1 MRKFML
7 ALLLGVLLAA
17 EKLPGPVSASTVPE
31 ALLQSEVTR
40 NELTFNSP
48 ETATFQLSVDHPVDI
63 TSIVL
68 EYGNKQQT
76 CGEVVAK
83 AFPQFTPGKQVDTEW
98 TWEMLQSGSLP
109 PGSQLWWRWRITD
122 ANGNE
127 TVTDTKTATWLDDT
141 HNWKTVQN
149 GDYLRLHYYKG
160 NQSYINT
167 LSQAAADGL
176 KFNETQSGLKADEPI
191 DLYIF
196 ANTDDMKDA
205 ILYEPS
211 WTGGQA
217 FPAQNIVI
225 IGIAPNEM
233 DWGKDAIIHELTHVL
248 VGHLTFSCLG
258 DVPTWL
264 NEGLAVYSEGQLD
277 QGSQNQLDQAISDN
291 TLLSVRSLSGGF
303 SEVSD
308 KALLSYSQSYS
319 LVKFLIETYGQDKM
333 TALLVTLRDGT
344 TIDEALQQDLWIRC
358 GGAGGYL
365 AAGNRSGA
373 ASGLRASRTLQPT
386 PTFVPTIV
394 PISGNSG
401 KVEVQ
406 ATPTAIPTSSSSG
419 QPTEVAPPR
428 RGQPPLALTLLL
440 LGLCCVFI
448 LLIGVVILGFIIR
461 RPESTKGRQ
470 QCSIDSRTV
479 RDTMVQQR
487 HL

>member
-1 MRKFML
+1 MRKFIL
-7 ALLLGVLLAA
+7 AFLLGILLLVGRA
-17 EKLPGPVSASTVPE
+17 PGPVNASTVPE

-40 NELTFNSP
+40 NELTFNYP
-48 ETATFQLSVDHPVDI
+48 ETAKFQLSVDHPAEI

-122 ANGNE
+122 ANGDE

-160 NQSYINT
+160 DQSYINM

-176 KFNETQSGLKADEPI
+176 KFNETQSGLKADDPI

-196 ANTDDMKDA
+196 ANTEDMKDA

-217 FPAQNIVI
+217 FPEQNIVI
-225 IGIAPNEM
+225 IGISPAEL
-233 DWGKDAIIHELTHVL
+233 DWGKDAIVHELTHVL

-264 NEGLAVYSEGQLD
+264 NEGLAVYSEGPLD

-308 KALLSYSQSYS
+308 KAFLSYSESYS
-319 LVKFLIETYGQDKM
+319 LVKFLIETYGQNKM
-333 TALLVTLRDGT
+333 TALLVSLRDGT
-344 TIDEALQQDLWIRC
+344 TIDEALQQTYGFDVD
-358 GGAGGYL
+358 
-365 AAGNRSGA
+365 
-373 ASGLRASRTLQPT
+373 GLEDAWRQAIHAETRAVSAQPTLQAT

-394 PISGNSG
+394 PISGSSG
-401 KVEVQ
+401 KVELQ

-419 QPTEVAPPR
+419 QPTQAAPPQ
-428 RGQPPLALTLLL
+428 RGRPPLALTLIL

-448 LLIGVVILGFIIR
+448 LLIGIVLLGFIVR
-461 RPESTKGRQ
+461 RQNLPKGGN
-470 QCSIDSRTV
+470 D
-479 RDTMVQQR
+479 VQ
-487 HL
+487 

>member
-1 MRKFML
+1 MEQHMRKFIL
-7 ALLLGVLLAA
+7 ALLLGILLVAGRT
-17 EKLPGPVSASTVPE
+17 PGPVNASTLPG
-31 ALLQSEVTR
+31 AMLQSQVTR
-40 NELTFNSP
+40 NELTFNYP

-141 HNWKTVQN
+141 HKWKTVEN

-160 NQSYINT
+160 DQSYINA
-167 LSQAAADGL
+167 LSQAAAEGL
-176 KFNETQSGLKADEPI
+176 KFNETQSGLKADGPI

-217 FPAQNIVI
+217 FPEQNIVI
-225 IGIAPNEM
+225 IGISPAEL
-233 DWGKDAIIHELTHVL
+233 DWGKDAIVHELTHVL

-264 NEGLAVYSEGQLD
+264 NEGLAVYSEGPLD
-277 QGSQNQLDQAISDN
+277 QGSQNQLEQAIRDN

-333 TALLVTLRDGT
+333 TALLVSLRDGT
-344 TIDEALQQDLWIRC
+344 TIDDALKQTYGFDVDGLEDAWRQAVEAEP
-358 GGAGGYL
+358 
-365 AAGNRSGA
+365 
-373 ASGLRASRTLQPT
+373 RAVSSLGQPTLLPT

-394 PISGNSG
+394 PISGSSG
-401 KVEVQ
+401 KVELQ
-406 ATPTAIPTSSSSG
+406 ATPTAIPTSSSSA
-419 QPTEVAPPR
+419 QPTQIVPPQAGR
-428 RGQPPLALTLLL
+428 PPLALTLIL
-440 LGLCCVFI
+440 LGLCCTVL
-448 LLIGVVILGFIIR
+448 LLIGIVILGLIVR
-461 RPESTKGRQ
+461 RQSQQKGG
-470 QCSIDSRTV
+470 DN
-479 RDTMVQQR
+479 VQ
-487 HL
+487 